1 MNNKNKTYVLLFTG
15 KLTHIHLKMV
25 DGVLSDIMHDIDIS
39 PWMHLIHQKMSEI
52 EEGRSG
58 IRKYGAANE
67 IEFLSVASEL
77 FFENPDKMEKE
88 HPKLFK
94 ALDAIFNPSKE
105 M

>member
-1 MNNKNKTYVLLFTG
+1 LFTG
-15 KLTHIHLKMV
+15 LNIPYLPKNKLK
-25 DGVLSDIMHDIDIS
+25 
-39 PWMHLIHQKMSEI
+39 K
-52 EEGRSG
+52 GRSG

-88 HPKLFK
+88 HPKLFI

-105 M
+105 F